1 MMSLKERFLH
11 LCTPFTKDPYLIDTL
26 WSEIEKKHSEKG
38 RHYHNLQHLDHIFSE
53 FDSVKSKIE
62 SFTVISF
69 SVFYHDVV
77 YDAASK
83 SNEEK
88 SAELAE
94 SKLQELNIDQNLII
108 KVSRQIIATKS
119 HQKSDDSDTNY
130 LLDADLSI
138 LGQDAETYR
147 EYTQKI
153 RKEYSYILICSISR
167 EGRKSCGISWNW
179 IVFLKRRISEK
190 NMKKGQG
197 KIYCL
202 KSKACSLIY
211 INASQA
217 S

>member
-1 MMSLKERFLH
+1 MSLKERFLY

-26 WSEIEKKHSEKG
+26 WSEIERKHSEKG
-38 RHYHNLQHLDHIFSE
+38 RHYHNLQHLDHMFSE
-53 FDSVKSKIE
+53 LDSVKSKIE

-77 YDAASK
+77 YDATSK

-94 SKLQELNIDQNLII
+94 SRLQELNIDQNLII

-119 HQKSDDSDTNY
+119 HQESDDSDTNY

-153 RKEYSYILICSISR
+153 RKEYSLYPDLLYKP
-167 EGRKSCGISWNW
+167 GRKK
-179 IVFLKRRISEK
+179 VLRHFLELDSIFKTEDFREKYEKRAKENILFE
-190 NMKKGQG
+190 
-197 KIYCL
+197 IE
-202 KSKACSLIY
+202 SL
-211 INASQA
+211 
-217 S
+217 

>member
-1 MMSLKERFLH
+1 MSLKEKFLH

-38 RHYHNLQHLDHIFSE
+38 RHYHNLQHLDHMFSE
-53 FDSVKSKIE
+53 LDPVKNKLENYIS
-62 SFTVISF
+62 ISF

-88 SAELAE
+88 SAELVE
-94 SKLQELNIDQNLII
+94 SRLQELDIDQNLITKI
-108 KVSRQIIATKS
+108 SRQIIATKS
-119 HQKSDDSDTNY
+119 HQESDDSDTNY

-153 RKEYSYILICSISR
+153 RKEYSLYPDLLYKP
-167 EGRKSCGISWNW
+167 GRKK
-179 IVFLKRRISEK
+179 VLRHFLELDSIFKTEDFREKYEKRARENILFEIE
-190 NMKKGQG
+190 N
-197 KIYCL
+197 L
-202 KSKACSLIY
+202 
-211 INASQA
+211 
-217 S
+217 

>member
-1 MMSLKERFLH
+1 MSLKERFLH

-38 RHYHNLQHLDHIFSE
+38 RYYHNLQHLDHMFSE
-53 FDSVKSKIE
+53 LNSIKSKLE
-62 SFTVISF
+62 NYTGVSF

-94 SKLQELNIDQNLII
+94 SRLQKLNIDQNLIT
-108 KVSRQIIATKS
+108 KVSGQIIATKS

-153 RKEYSYILICSISR
+153 RKEYSLYPDLLYKP
-167 EGRKSCGISWNW
+167 GRKK
-179 IVFLKRRISEK
+179 VLRHFLELDSIFKTEDFREKYEKRARENILFE
-190 NMKKGQG
+190 
-197 KIYCL
+197 IE
-202 KSKACSLIY
+202 SL
-211 INASQA
+211 
-217 S
+217 

>member
-1 MMSLKERFLH
+1 MMSLKEKFLH

-38 RHYHNLQHLDHIFSE
+38 RHYHNLQHLDHMFSE
-53 FDSVKSKIE
+53 LDPVKNKLENYIS
-62 SFTVISF
+62 ISF

-88 SAELAE
+88 SAELVE
-94 SKLQELNIDQNLII
+94 SRLQELDIDQNLITKI
-108 KVSRQIIATKS
+108 SRQIIATKS
-119 HQKSDDSDTNY
+119 HQESDDSDTNY

-153 RKEYSYILICSISR
+153 RKEYSLYPDLLYKP
-167 EGRKSCGISWNW
+167 GRKK
-179 IVFLKRRISEK
+179 VLRHFLELDSIFKTEDFREKYEKRARENILFEIE
-190 NMKKGQG
+190 N
-197 KIYCL
+197 L
-202 KSKACSLIY
+202 
-211 INASQA
+211 
-217 S
+217 

>member
-1 MMSLKERFLH
+1 MSLKERFLH

-38 RHYHNLQHLDHIFSE
+38 RHYHNLQHLDHMFSE
-53 FDSVKSKIE
+53 LDSVKSKIE

-77 YDAASK
+77 YDATSK

-153 RKEYSYILICSISR
+153 RKEYSLYPDLLYKP
-167 EGRKSCGISWNW
+167 GRKK
-179 IVFLKRRISEK
+179 VLRHFLELDSIFKTEDFREKYEKRARENILFE
-190 NMKKGQG
+190 
-197 KIYCL
+197 IE
-202 KSKACSLIY
+202 SL
-211 INASQA
+211 
-217 S
+217 